1 MKNIAKLIAMM
12 VGAVLIIIGF
22 VIPILFKRPRD
33 D

>member
-22 VIPILFKRPRD
+22 VIPILFKQPRD

>member
-1 MKNIAKLIAMM
+1 MKNIAKLIAMV

-22 VIPILFKRPRD
+22 FIPILFKRPRD